1 MKVKQNALEI
11 VKTLQKHGYK
21 AFFAG
26 GCVRDMIMGKE
37 SEDYDIATSA
47 IPEDIMKLFER
58 TIPVGVQFGVVIVV
72 KDGHNFEVATFR
84 TEGSYSDGRHPDYV
98 AFSTPED
105 VEKRRVFAINCL
117 PYDAGENEL
126 LDYVAFSTPEDDEKR
141 RDFPINCLLYDPVK
155 NEILDY
161 VGGQEDI
168 SKGIIRAT
176 GNPIERF
183 TEDKLRMI
191 RAARFA
197 CRFDFPIHEDTQ
209 RAIIQLAKNIHV
221 VSAERIRE
229 ELEKMLTGINPH
241 IGIKLLDEL
250 HLLQEILPEVSGMK
264 GVRQPENFHP
274 EGDVF
279 IHTLLCLSKLAPV
292 QGQGMERSSWML
304 AMGILLHDIGKT
316 ITFEESDRIRFNLHE
331 KVGADMTAKICD
343 RLKTSNAEKDRIVWL
358 VLKHLYF
365 KDAQKMRLSKLKR
378 LFAEEGYPA
387 LAELCRIY
395 ALASSG
401 DLSDYHYCQEMF
413 SKLSH
418 EEVKPKPLITGHD
431 LIDMGL
437 KPGPVFKDILTKIED
452 EQLEGNVTTKEAAIE
467 MAKSLIYQMNT

>member
-1 MKVKQNALEI
+1 MTVKQNAIEI
-11 VKTLQKHGYK
+11 VRTLQEYGYQ
-21 AFFAG
+21 ALFAG

-37 SEDYDIATSA
+37 SADYDIATNA
-47 IPEDIMKLFER
+47 LPQDVMELFEK

-72 KDGHNFEVATFR
+72 KNSHNFEVATFR

-98 AFSTPED
+98 TFCTPEAD
-105 VEKRRVFAINCL
+105 V
-117 PYDAGENEL
+117 
-126 LDYVAFSTPEDDEKR
+126 KR
-141 RDFPINCLLYDPVK
+141 RDFTINGLLYDPVK

-168 SKGIIRAT
+168 LRGIIRT
-176 GNPIERF
+176 IGNPIERF

-197 CRFDFPIHEDTQ
+197 CRFNFPIHPDTKQ
-209 RAIIQLAKNIHV
+209 AIIQLAPQIHV

-229 ELEKMLTGINPH
+229 ELEKILTGPNSH
-241 IGIKLLDEL
+241 IGIQLLDEL
-250 HLLQEILPEVSGMK
+250 RLLQEILPEVSGMK

-279 IHTLLCLSKLAPV
+279 VHTLLCLSKLASLAE
-292 QGQGMERSSWML
+292 QGMPPSFTL

-316 ITFEESDRIRFNLHE
+316 VTFEELDRIRFNLHE
-331 KVGADMTAKICD
+331 KVGADMAAKICD
-343 RLKTSNAEKDRIVWL
+343 RLKTSNAEKERIVWL

-365 KDAQKMRLSKLKR
+365 KDAQKMRLNKLKR
-378 LFAEEGYPA
+378 LFAHEGYTE
-387 LAELCRIY
+387 LAELCRID
-395 ALASSG
+395 ALASCG
-401 DLSDYHYCQEMF
+401 DLSDYYFCQEMF

-431 LIDMGL
+431 LIAMGL
-437 KPGPVFKDILTKIED
+437 KPGPMFKDILTKIED
-452 EQLEGNVTTKEAAIE
+452 EQLDGNITTKEDAIE
-467 MAKSLIYQMNT
+467 EVRALISQMNTVLK

>member
-1 MKVKQNALEI
+1 MTIRQNALEI
-11 VKTLQKHGYK
+11 VKTLQVHGYK

-26 GCVRDMIMGKE
+26 GCVRDMIMEKE

-47 IPEDIMKLFER
+47 LPEVIMKLFER
-58 TIPVGVQFGVVIVV
+58 TIPVGVQFGVVVVV

-84 TEGSYSDGRHPDYV
+84 TEGSYTDGRHPDYV
-98 AFSTPED
+98 AFSTPEAD
-105 VEKRRVFAINCL
+105 V
-117 PYDAGENEL
+117 
-126 LDYVAFSTPEDDEKR
+126 KR
-141 RDFPINCLLYDPVK
+141 RDFTINGLLYDPVK

-161 VGGQEDI
+161 VGGQADI
-168 SKGIIRAT
+168 AKGIIRT
-176 GNPIERF
+176 IGDPVERF

-197 CRFDFPIHEDTQ
+197 CRFNFPIHEDTQ
-209 RAIIQLAKNIHV
+209 RAIIQLARNIHA

-229 ELEKMLTGINPH
+229 ELEKILTGTNPH

-250 HLLQEILPEVSGMK
+250 HLLQEILPEVSAMK

-279 IHTLLCLSKLAPV
+279 VHTLLCLSKLAPV
-292 QGQGMERSSWML
+292 SEQRMERPSWTL
-304 AMGILLHDIGKT
+304 AMGVLLHDIGKT
-316 ITFEESDRIRFNLHE
+316 ITFVELDRIRFNLHE

-378 LFAEEGYPA
+378 LFAAEGYPE
-387 LAELCRIY
+387 LAELCRID

-431 LIDMGL
+431 LIGMGL
-437 KPGPVFKDILTKIED
+437 KPGPVFKDILMKIED
-452 EQLEGNVTTKEAAIE
+452 EQLEGNVITKEAAIE
-467 MAKSLIYQMNT
+467 MAKALIFQELDRSSG

>member
-1 MKVKQNALEI
+1 MVLDQNFFLPFSNMTIKQTAIEI

-47 IPEDIMKLFER
+47 LPEDIMKLFER

-72 KDGHNFEVATFR
+72 KEGHNFEVATFR
-84 TEGSYSDGRHPDYV
+84 TEGSYTDGRHPDYV

-105 VEKRRVFAINCL
+105 DV
-117 PYDAGENEL
+117 
-126 LDYVAFSTPEDDEKR
+126 KR
-141 RDFPINCLLYDPVK
+141 RDFTINGLLYDPVK

-161 VGGQEDI
+161 VGGQADI
-168 SKGIIRAT
+168 SKGIIRT
-176 GNPIERF
+176 IGNPIGRF

-197 CRFDFPIHEDTQ
+197 CRFNFPIHEDTQ
-209 RAIIQLAKNIHV
+209 RAIVQLAKNIHV

-229 ELEKMLTGINPH
+229 ELEKILTGTNPH

-279 IHTLLCLSKLAPV
+279 VHTLLCLSKLAPV
-292 QGQGMERSSWML
+292 PEQGMERPSWTL

-316 ITFEESDRIRFNLHE
+316 ITFEELDRIRFNLHE
-331 KVGADMTAKICD
+331 KVGADMTARICD

-378 LFAEEGYPA
+378 LLAEEGYPE
-387 LAELCRIY
+387 LAELCRID

-452 EQLEGNVTTKEAAIE
+452 EQLEGNLTTKEAAIE
-467 MAKSLIYQMNT
+467 MVKTLIYQVKT

>member
-11 VKTLQKHGYK
+11 VKTLQEHGYK

-47 IPEDIMKLFER
+47 LPEDIMKLFER

-72 KDGHNFEVATFR
+72 RDGHNFEVATFR
-84 TEGSYSDGRHPDYV
+84 TEGSYTDGRHPDYV
-98 AFSTPED
+98 AFSTPEAD
-105 VEKRRVFAINCL
+105 V
-117 PYDAGENEL
+117 
-126 LDYVAFSTPEDDEKR
+126 KR
-141 RDFPINCLLYDPVK
+141 RDFTINGLLYDPVK

-168 SKGIIRAT
+168 SKGIIRT
-176 GNPIERF
+176 IGNPAERF

-197 CRFDFPIHEDTQ
+197 CRFNFPIHEDTQ
-209 RAIIQLAKNIHV
+209 RAIVQLAKNIHA

-229 ELEKMLTGINPH
+229 ELEKILTGTNPH

-250 HLLQEILPEVSGMK
+250 CLLQEILPEVSGMK

-279 IHTLLCLSKLAPV
+279 VHTLLCLSKLAPV
-292 QGQGMERSSWML
+292 PEQGMERPSWTL

-316 ITFEESDRIRFNLHE
+316 ITFEELDRIRFNLHE

-378 LFAEEGYPA
+378 LLAEEGYPE
-387 LAELCRIY
+387 LAELCRID

-431 LIDMGL
+431 LIAMGL
-437 KPGPVFKDILTKIED
+437 KPSPLFKDILTKIED
-452 EQLEGNVTTKEAAIE
+452 EQLEGNVKTKEAAIE
-467 MAKSLIYQMNT
+467 MVKSLIYQMNP

>member
-1 MKVKQNALEI
+1 MTVKQNALEI
-11 VKTLQKHGYK
+11 VKTLKDHGYK

-26 GCVRDMIMGKE
+26 GCVRDMIMGKV
-37 SEDYDIATSA
+37 SADYDIATNA
-47 IPEDIMKLFER
+47 LPQDVIKLFEK

-72 KDGHNFEVATFR
+72 KNSHNFEVATFR
-84 TEGSYSDGRHPDYV
+84 TEGSYGDGRHPDYV
-98 AFSTPED
+98 T
-105 VEKRRVFAINCL
+105 
-117 PYDAGENEL
+117 
-126 LDYVAFSTPEDDEKR
+126 FSTPEDDVKR
-141 RDFPINCLLYDPVK
+141 RDFTINGLLYDPIK

-161 VGGQEDI
+161 VGGREDI
-168 SKGIIRAT
+168 SRGIIRT
-176 GNPIERF
+176 IGDPFERF

-197 CRFDFPIHEDTQ
+197 CRFNFPIHPDTKE
-209 RAIIQLAKNIHV
+209 AIIQLAPQIRV

-229 ELEKMLTGINPH
+229 ELEKILTSPNPH

-250 HLLQEILPEVSGMK
+250 HLLQEILPEVSNMK
-264 GVRQPENFHP
+264 GVRQPENYHP

-279 IHTLLCLSKLAPV
+279 VHTLLCLSKFVPLNEE
-292 QGQGMERSSWML
+292 GIERPSFTL
-304 AMGILLHDIGKT
+304 AMGVLLHDIGKT
-316 ITFEESDRIRFNLHE
+316 VTFEESDRIRFNLHE

-343 RLKTSNAEKDRIVWL
+343 RLKTSNVEKDRIVWL

-365 KDAQKMRLSKLKR
+365 KDAQKMRLNKLKR
-378 LFAEEGYPA
+378 LFANEGYPE
-387 LAELCRIY
+387 LAELSRID

-401 DLSDYHYCQEMF
+401 DLSDYHFCQDMF

-431 LIDMGL
+431 LIAMGL

-452 EQLEGNVTTKEAAIE
+452 EQLDGNLTTKEAAIE
-467 MAKSLIYQMNT
+467 EAKALISQIN

>member
-11 VKTLQKHGYK
+11 VKTLQEHGYK

-47 IPEDIMKLFER
+47 LPEDIMKLFER

-72 KDGHNFEVATFR
+72 RDGHNFEVATFR
-84 TEGSYSDGRHPDYV
+84 TEGSYTDGRHPDYV
-98 AFSTPED
+98 AFSTPEAD
-105 VEKRRVFAINCL
+105 V
-117 PYDAGENEL
+117 
-126 LDYVAFSTPEDDEKR
+126 KR
-141 RDFPINCLLYDPVK
+141 RDFTINGLLYDPVK

-168 SKGIIRAT
+168 SKGIIRT
-176 GNPIERF
+176 IGNPAERF

-197 CRFDFPIHEDTQ
+197 CRFNFPIYEDTR
-209 RAIIQLAKNIHV
+209 RAIVQLAPNIHV

-229 ELEKMLTGINPH
+229 ELEKILTGTNPH

-279 IHTLLCLSKLAPV
+279 VHTLLCLSKLAPV
-292 QGQGMERSSWML
+292 PEQGMERPSWTL

-316 ITFEESDRIRFNLHE
+316 ITFEELDRIRFNLHE

-378 LFAEEGYPA
+378 LLAEEGYPE
-387 LAELCRIY
+387 LAELCRID

-467 MAKSLIYQMNT
+467 MAKSLIYQMNI

>member
-1 MKVKQNALEI
+1 MTIKQTAIEI
-11 VKTLQKHGYK
+11 VKTLQEHGYK

-47 IPEDIMKLFER
+47 LPEDIMKLFER

-105 VEKRRVFAINCL
+105 DV
-117 PYDAGENEL
+117 
-126 LDYVAFSTPEDDEKR
+126 KR
-141 RDFPINCLLYDPVK
+141 RDFTINGLLYDPVK

-168 SKGIIRAT
+168 SKGIIRT
-176 GNPIERF
+176 IGNPVERL

-197 CRFDFPIHEDTQ
+197 CRFNFPIHEDTRQ
-209 RAIIQLAKNIHV
+209 AIIQLAKNIHV

-229 ELEKMLTGINPH
+229 ELEKILTGTNPH

-250 HLLQEILPEVSGMK
+250 CLLQEILPEVSSMK

-279 IHTLLCLSKLAPV
+279 VHTLLCLSKLAPV
-292 QGQGMERSSWML
+292 PEQGMERPSWTL
-304 AMGILLHDIGKT
+304 SMGVLLHDIGKT
-316 ITFEESDRIRFNLHE
+316 ITFEELDRIRFNLHE
-331 KVGADMTAKICD
+331 KVGADMAAKICD

-378 LFAEEGYPA
+378 LLAEEGYPE
-387 LAELCRIY
+387 LAELCRID

-413 SKLSH
+413 GKLSN

-452 EQLEGNVTTKEAAIE
+452 EQLEGNLKTKEKAIE

>member
-1 MKVKQNALEI
+1 MTVKQTAIEI

-26 GCVRDMIMGKE
+26 GCVRDMIMGKV
-37 SEDYDIATSA
+37 SIDYDIATSA
-47 IPEDIMKLFER
+47 LPQDIINLFGK

-105 VEKRRVFAINCL
+105 DV
-117 PYDAGENEL
+117 
-126 LDYVAFSTPEDDEKR
+126 KR
-141 RDFPINCLLYDPVK
+141 RDFTINGLLYDPVK

-168 SKGIIRAT
+168 SKGIIRT
-176 GNPIERF
+176 IGNPAERF

-197 CRFDFPIHEDTQ
+197 CRFNFPIHEDTR
-209 RAIIQLAKNIHV
+209 RAIIQLAQNIHV

-229 ELEKMLTGINPH
+229 ELEKILTGTNPH

-250 HLLQEILPEVSGMK
+250 CLLEEILPEVSSMK

-279 IHTLLCLSKLAPV
+279 VHTLLCLSKLAPV
-292 QGQGMERSSWML
+292 PEQGMERPSWTF

-387 LAELCRIY
+387 LAELREID
-395 ALASSG
+395 AFGRSG

-452 EQLEGNVTTKEAAIE
+452 EQLEGNLNTKEAAIE
-467 MAKSLIYQMNT
+467 KVKTLIYQVKT

>member
-1 MKVKQNALEI
+1 MTVKQTAIEI

-26 GCVRDMIMGKE
+26 GCVRDMIMGKV
-37 SEDYDIATSA
+37 SIDYDIATSA
-47 IPEDIMKLFER
+47 LPQDIINLFGK

-105 VEKRRVFAINCL
+105 DV
-117 PYDAGENEL
+117 
-126 LDYVAFSTPEDDEKR
+126 KR
-141 RDFPINCLLYDPVK
+141 RDFTINGLLYDPVK

-168 SKGIIRAT
+168 SKGIIRT
-176 GNPIERF
+176 IGNPAERF

-197 CRFDFPIHEDTQ
+197 CRFNFPIHEDTR
-209 RAIIQLAKNIHV
+209 RAIIQLAQNIHV

-229 ELEKMLTGINPH
+229 ELEKILTGTNPH

-250 HLLQEILPEVSGMK
+250 CLLEEILPEVSSMK

-279 IHTLLCLSKLAPV
+279 VHTLLCLSKLAPV
-292 QGQGMERSSWML
+292 PEQGMERPSWTF

-387 LAELCRIY
+387 LAALCRID

-452 EQLEGNVTTKEAAIE
+452 EQLEGNLNTKEAAIE
-467 MAKSLIYQMNT
+467 KVKTLIYQVKT

>member
-1 MKVKQNALEI
+1 MTVKQTAIEI

-26 GCVRDMIMGKE
+26 GCVRDMIMGKV
-37 SEDYDIATSA
+37 SIDYDIATSA
-47 IPEDIMKLFER
+47 LPQDIINLFGK

-105 VEKRRVFAINCL
+105 DV
-117 PYDAGENEL
+117 
-126 LDYVAFSTPEDDEKR
+126 KR
-141 RDFPINCLLYDPVK
+141 RDFTINGLLYDPVK

-161 VGGQEDI
+161 VGGKEDI
-168 SKGIIRAT
+168 SKGIIRT
-176 GNPIERF
+176 IGNPAERF

-197 CRFDFPIHEDTQ
+197 CRFNFPIHEDTR
-209 RAIIQLAKNIHV
+209 RAIIQLAQNIHV

-229 ELEKMLTGINPH
+229 ELEKILTGTNPH

-250 HLLQEILPEVSGMK
+250 CLLEEILPEVSSMK

-279 IHTLLCLSKLAPV
+279 VHTLLCLSKLAPV
-292 QGQGMERSSWML
+292 PEQGMERPSWTF

-387 LAELCRIY
+387 LAALCRID

-452 EQLEGNVTTKEAAIE
+452 EQLEGNLNTKEAAIE
-467 MAKSLIYQMNT
+467 KVKTLIYQVKT

>member
-1 MKVKQNALEI
+1 MKVRQNALEI
-11 VKTLQKHGYK
+11 VKTLKKHGYK

-37 SEDYDIATSA
+37 SADYDIATNA
-47 IPEDIMKLFER
+47 LPQDIINLFEI

-98 AFSTPED
+98 
-105 VEKRRVFAINCL
+105 N
-117 PYDAGENEL
+117 
-126 LDYVAFSTPEDDEKR
+126 FSTPEDDVKR
-141 RDFPINCLLYDPVK
+141 RDFTINGLLYDPEK

-168 SKGIIRAT
+168 SKGIIRT
-176 GNPIERF
+176 IGNPVERF

-197 CRFDFPIHEDTQ
+197 CRFNFPIHEDTR
-209 RAIIQLAKNIHV
+209 RAIIQLARDIHA

-229 ELEKMLTGINPH
+229 ELEKILTGTNPH
-241 IGIKLLDEL
+241 VGIKLLDEL
-250 HLLQEILPEVSGMK
+250 HLLQEILPEVSNMK

-279 IHTLLCLSKLAPV
+279 VHTLLCLSKLAPV
-292 QGQGMERSSWML
+292 PEQGMERPSWTL
-304 AMGILLHDIGKT
+304 AMGVLLHDIGKT
-316 ITFEESDRIRFNLHE
+316 VTFEESDRIRFNLHE
-331 KVGADMTAKICD
+331 KVGADMTARICD

-378 LFAEEGYPA
+378 LFAEDGYQE
-387 LAELCRIY
+387 LAELCRTD

-401 DLSDYHYCQEMF
+401 DLSDYRYCQEMF
-413 SKLSH
+413 SKLPY

-431 LIDMGL
+431 LIAMGL

-452 EQLEGNVTTKEAAIE
+452 EQLEGNLNTKEAAIE
-467 MAKSLIYQMNT
+467 KVKTLIYQVKT

>member
-1 MKVKQNALEI
+1 MEI
-11 VKTLQKHGYK
+11 VKTLKKHGYK

-26 GCVRDMIMGKE
+26 GCVRDMIMGRE
-37 SEDYDIATSA
+37 SADYDIATNA
-47 IPEDIMKLFER
+47 LPQDIINLFEM

-98 AFSTPED
+98 
-105 VEKRRVFAINCL
+105 N
-117 PYDAGENEL
+117 
-126 LDYVAFSTPEDDEKR
+126 FSTPEDDVKR
-141 RDFPINCLLYDPVK
+141 RDFTINGLLYDPER

-168 SKGIIRAT
+168 SKGIIRT
-176 GNPIERF
+176 IGDPVERF

-197 CRFDFPIHEDTQ
+197 CRFNFPIHEDT
-209 RAIIQLAKNIHV
+209 RLAILQLARNIHA

-229 ELEKMLTGINPH
+229 ELEKILTGPNPH
-241 IGIKLLDEL
+241 VGIKLLDEL

-279 IHTLLCLSKLAPV
+279 VHTLLCLSKLAPV
-292 QGQGMERSSWML
+292 TEQGMERPSWTL
-304 AMGILLHDIGKT
+304 AMGVLLHDIGKT
-316 ITFEESDRIRFNLHE
+316 VTFEESDRIRFNLHE
-331 KVGADMTAKICD
+331 KVGADMTARICD
-343 RLKTSNAEKDRIVWL
+343 RLKTSNAEKGRIVWL

-378 LFAEEGYPA
+378 LFAEEGYSE
-387 LAELCRIY
+387 LAELCRID

-401 DLSDYHYCQEMF
+401 DLSDYRYCQEMF
-413 SKLSH
+413 SKMTH

-431 LIDMGL
+431 LIAMGL
-437 KPGPVFKDILTKIED
+437 KPGHLFKDILTKIED
-452 EQLEGNVTTKEAAIE
+452 EQLEGNLNTKEAAIE
-467 MAKSLIYQMNT
+467 MVKALIYQINT

>member
-1 MKVKQNALEI
+1 MTVKQNALEI
-11 VKTLQKHGYK
+11 VKTLQEHGYK

-47 IPEDIMKLFER
+47 LPEDIMKFFER

-72 KDGHNFEVATFR
+72 KEGHNFEVATFR
-84 TEGSYSDGRHPDYV
+84 TEGSYTDGRHPDYV
-98 AFSTPED
+98 AFSTPEAD
-105 VEKRRVFAINCL
+105 V
-117 PYDAGENEL
+117 
-126 LDYVAFSTPEDDEKR
+126 KR
-141 RDFPINCLLYDPVK
+141 RDFTINGLLYDPVK
-155 NEILDY
+155 NEILDF
-161 VGGQEDI
+161 VDGQADI
-168 SKGIIRAT
+168 SRGIIRT
-176 GNPIERF
+176 IGNPVERF

-197 CRFDFPIHEDTQ
+197 CRFNFPIHDDTR

-229 ELEKMLTGINPH
+229 ELEKILTGPNPH

-250 HLLQEILPEVSGMK
+250 CLLQEILPEVSSMK

-279 IHTLLCLSKLAPV
+279 VHTLLCLSKLTPV
-292 QGQGMERSSWML
+292 PEQGMERPTWTL
-304 AMGILLHDIGKT
+304 AMGVILHDIGKT
-316 ITFEESDRIRFNLHE
+316 VTFEESDRIRFNLHE

-378 LFAEEGYPA
+378 LLAEEGYPE
-387 LAELCRIY
+387 LAELCRID

-431 LIDMGL
+431 LIAMGL

-452 EQLEGNVTTKEAAIE
+452 EQLEGNLKTKEEAIE

>member
-1 MKVKQNALEI
+1 MTIKQTAIEI
-11 VKTLQKHGYK
+11 VKTLEKHGYK

-26 GCVRDMIMGKE
+26 GCVRDMIMGKG

-47 IPEDIMKLFER
+47 LPEDIMKLFER

-98 AFSTPED
+98 AFSTPEAD
-105 VEKRRVFAINCL
+105 V
-117 PYDAGENEL
+117 
-126 LDYVAFSTPEDDEKR
+126 KR
-141 RDFPINCLLYDPVK
+141 RDFTINGLLYDPLK

-161 VGGQEDI
+161 VGGQQDI
-168 SKGIIRAT
+168 SKGIIRT
-176 GNPIERF
+176 IGNPAERF

-197 CRFDFPIHEDTQ
+197 CRFNFPIHEDTR

-229 ELEKMLTGINPH
+229 ELEKILTGTNPH

-250 HLLQEILPEVSGMK
+250 CLLQEILPEVSSMK

-279 IHTLLCLSKLAPV
+279 VHTLLCLSKLAPV
-292 QGQGMERSSWML
+292 PEHGMERPSWTL

-316 ITFEESDRIRFNLHE
+316 ITFEELDRIRFNLHE

-378 LFAEEGYPA
+378 LLAEEGYPE
-387 LAELCRIY
+387 LAELCRID

-437 KPGPVFKDILTKIED
+437 KPGPVFKDILMKIED
-452 EQLEGNVTTKEAAIE
+452 EQLEGNLKTKEAAIE
-467 MAKSLIYQMNT
+467 MAKLLIYQMNT